1 MRGRTFKYALKVCMP
16 VILGYL
22 PAGFAFG
29 LMITAV
35 GCSLLTAV
43 IMSTSI
49 YTGAG
54 QYLAVDFIENNSP
67 LITVAIST
75 FLINSKHLFY
85 GLSLLERYKGMGIK
99 KLYLI
104 FGLTDETY
112 ALLTG
117 MKCPETLDDK
127 TFVFMVT
134 AIDQCAWVFATFL
147 GALLGTVVKFDTTG
161 LDFAMTA
168 LFLVIITDQ
177 FKSCKTKLPF
187 VIGAG
192 SALVAWLILGKG
204 NLLLGGAILSVAL
217 LIILKKPIEAT
228 EKREAEANE

>member
-1 MRGRTFKYALKVCMP
+1 MRGRTFKYALKVCTP

-35 GCSLLTAV
+35 GCSLLTALV
-43 IMSTSI
+43 MSLSI

-54 QYLAVDFIENNSP
+54 QYLAVDFIKNNSP
-67 LITVAIST
+67 LITVAVST
-75 FLINSKHLFY
+75 FLINCKHLFY
-85 GLSLLERYKGMGIK
+85 GLSLLEKYKGTGLK

-112 ALLTG
+112 ALMTSVH
-117 MKCPETLDDK
+117 CPDTIDEKHLALA
-127 TFVFMVT
+127 VT
-134 AIDQCAWVFATFL
+134 VINQCAWVFATFL

-177 FKSCKTKLPF
+177 FKTYKTKLPF

-192 SALVAWLILGKG
+192 SAIVAWLVLGKG
-204 NLLLGGAILSVAL
+204 NLLLGGAVLSVAL
-217 LIILKKPIEAT
+217 LILFRKHIEASE
-228 EKREAEANE
+228 EKEAERK